1 MSPTSSRAKK
11 QETSKA
17 YVLDEQIG
25 FLLRQATQRHLAIF
39 SEHMTESLTPTQFS
53 ALLRLYQLGPCS
65 QNLLG
70 RRCAMDAATIKG
82 VIDRLAQRGLT
93 ENKSDKSDGRLMV
106 ISLTTRGRALVSD
119 ALIAAER
126 ITAMTLKPLT
136 FREQK
141 SLLRLLKKLC

>member
-1 MSPTSSRAKK
+1 MSPTSSHAKK
-11 QETSKA
+11 KETGNA

-39 SEHMTESLTPTQFS
+39 SEHMVESLTPTQFS

-70 RRCAMDAATIKG
+70 RRSAMDAATIKG

-93 ENKSDKSDGRLMV
+93 ENKSDKRDGRLMV
-106 ISLTTRGRALVSD
+106 IHLTAKGRALVSD

-126 ITAMTLKPLT
+126 ITAKTLKPLNV
-136 FREQK
+136 REQTA
-141 SLLRLLKKLC
+141 LLRLLKKLC

>member
-1 MSPTSSRAKK
+1 MNPTPSRANKK
-11 QETSKA
+11 ETGKA

-39 SEHMTESLTPTQFS
+39 SEHMVDSLTPTQFS

-70 RRCAMDAATIKG
+70 RRSAMDAATIKG

-106 ISLTTRGRALVSD
+106 IHLTAKGRALVSD

-126 ITAMTLKPLT
+126 ITSKTLKPLSV
-136 FREQK
+136 REQA